1 MSKKEKFFVGEILQG
16 NIIEVGFIIYFYLLF
31 KIIEILINE

>member
-1 MSKKEKFFVGEILQG
+1 MSKKEKFLLGAILQG
-16 NIIEVGFIIYFYLLF
+16 TILAIGFITYFYLFF

>member
-1 MSKKEKFFVGEILQG
+1 MDKKEKFLLEAILQG
-16 NIIEVGFIIYFYLLF
+16 TILAVGFIVYFYLFF

>member
-1 MSKKEKFFVGEILQG
+1 MSKKEKFFVGAILQG
-16 NIIEVGFIIYFYLLF
+16 TILAVGFIVYFYSFF

>member
-1 MSKKEKFFVGEILQG
+1 MSKKEKFFLGAILQG
-16 NIIEVGFIIYFYLLF
+16 TVLAVGFIVYFYLFF